1 MDIAVAAFY
10 LLNEAALG
18 VVGVAHERAITD
30 VIGKGGKEKAV
41 LVLIEVDGGL
51 VTVDG
56 HTLFVYYKNVK
67 SQRNNMVFFVKNQRN
82 NFIKMTS
89 TEKGCLF
96 LDN

>member
-1 MDIAVAAFY
+1 MDIAVSAFY
-10 LLNEAALG
+10 VLNEAALW
-18 VVGVAHERAITD
+18 VDGVAHERPRTD

-67 SQRNNMVFFVKNQRN
+67 SQRNNG
-82 NFIKMTS
+82 IKLTL
-89 TEKGCLF
+89 TEKGCHF
-96 LDN
+96 LDNYTER